1 MSQDYQA
8 KINLGV
14 VIDGLSEVT
23 KLLGTID
30 GSLSFDQIQEQVDK
44 AGRAVAGTVGEL
56 QKAQKATEGLAE
68 ATRESGNAAEGAAD
82 GWESYQERLEAIAS
96 ATKTAIQNARMA
108 KTALSD
114 IPETA
119 VQNMSREERQN
130 FIATHEANTKTA
142 IQLARELEREQVAA
156 EKRAA
161 DQTKRISDV
170 AAKNFIDN
178 EKRRI
183 AEAKRASDLVA
194 KQWIEAEQKR
204 IAAAEQRANAAGGR
218 NYANAST
225 NIDNAISQR
234 DAESARFSA
243 GLRRQ
248 MEETS
253 AATDKASLASMT
265 FFGHLKAG
273 SSELPRLRYALY
285 DVSRTAALTATALI
299 GAGSAVMVVAA
310 QWESAFTNVERTLD
324 GVSQGGVQELRRDLI
339 NLSEEIPRTFQDIS
353 AIATLGNQLGITSD
367 EIVAFTG
374 TVTRFSTVSG
384 MTAEASAQA
393 FGSLGELLNLTAS
406 QHEQLG
412 SSIALVGRKSV
423 ATEEEIVT
431 MTTRLAASATT
442 AGFTAQQIVALAG
455 SFASLRIAPERAQG
469 VMEVYFNRLNNAVA
483 QGGDKLDSF
492 ARVAGMTGDEVAGMV
507 ADGRALEFFEK
518 FAVGLGQLDTV
529 SRTVALDELGLAG
542 IRAGEVFNRVSSN
555 LDVFKS
561 ALGDAN
567 QGWSEGSELADQYSK
582 VVDDLA
588 SRWQIFMNSLAQA
601 GAAVGSALGPSLI
614 LVLDM
619 FSGILQGFADFA
631 ASPVGQVFTR
641 LAGSIGVATAAL
653 AAMAAIVTATMG
665 SMAALRTAML
675 GVNFGAMAASAWGF
689 MKSLAG
695 VNGALTLTA
704 IKADLAAN
712 GMRYF
717 KSALV
722 TTGIGA
728 LLVGIGELVNW
739 FSSLNGATQETSAN
753 IAGLTDAMAADTKT
767 WLATGEAITTFETAS
782 KKAGTASGDLA
793 GGLDTARDAAAG
805 YLGIQGE
812 AATSTDTAT
821 ESVKQQTIA
830 LGENTDAW
838 IRRQLLDNPDFVNF
852 ANNEDALLAAEK
864 LGIDVSGA
872 IRAGLDSQG
881 GAWHYLAVAL
891 EQERERI
898 YAEAPADA
906 SQLLGDLDTLQVA
919 LEPVVDEIDR
929 LRGEGVSAANAMDL
943 LGLSANAAGA
953 EYEGAADSIE
963 DVTLALIDAERLM
976 MSTENALFALGDS
989 LGQNAGMW
997 DAYSEGGRANMGAL
1011 YSVIDAM
1018 AKQTPNDAAQIAG
1031 NMQAL
1036 YQALI
1041 DGGLATV
1048 PQLRAMEAQIDA
1060 LIKKAGGKVKA
1071 PTITNFSSMF
1081 SGISKGADT
1090 MARNVQKA
1098 ADKVREEIR
1107 TLVDYAKDL
1116 GGVFSRSFEIRFGA
1130 DQAMDDITSGWLKVK
1145 DAAAKA
1151 AKEAA
1156 EYRAELQELAADRSI
1171 KKYWLSVAENYGDAL
1186 RADKLRAEIAEL
1198 DKKQAEAKEKLT
1210 NAQDEASMSL
1220 VGNSQASLQNR
1231 DTILGLVG
1239 GYQKYLEQL
1248 AASGMSQAD
1257 LQRTAQRLRG
1267 EFMQQAMQA
1276 GFSRQEVEKYASSF
1290 DDMAVAIQ
1298 HVPRNIT
1305 VTANPNPAVQALN
1318 EFQARAAQAA
1328 QNIQNS
1334 FNGINYAGGN
1344 PWNMGQNHGESYAA
1358 GWVYGVG
1365 KNRKMRV
1372 NNDNSVPGGKTYQ
1385 MYGDNGQVSPK
1396 FFRKGGWTGG
1406 MGVNQEAGIVHGQE
1420 YVMSAPAVKSLGRG
1434 GMDFIH
1440 QLGKSGGSLESLL
1453 QPLLGGALGGGV
1465 GGGAPMAL
1473 TGGTIN
1479 ALASALAGAL
1489 TVILPGAQLAGSVG
1503 SVNKVNSR
1511 TGRA

>member
-56 QKAQKATEGLAE
+56 QKAKKATEGLAE
-68 ATRESGNAAEGAAD
+68 ATRESGNAAEGAAE
-82 GWESYQERLEAIAS
+82 GWEAYQERLEAIAS
-96 ATKTAIQNARMA
+96 ATKAAIQNARMA

-119 VQNMSREERQN
+119 VQNMSRDERQN
-130 FIATHEANTKTA
+130 FIATHEANAKTA

-156 EKRAA
+156 EKRTA
-161 DQTKRISDV
+161 DQTKRINDV
-170 AAKNFIDN
+170 AAKNFINN

-204 IAAAEQRANAAGGR
+204 IAAAEQRASAVGGR
-218 NYANAST
+218 SYANAST

-243 GLRRQ
+243 QLRRQ
-248 MEETS
+248 MEET
-253 AATDKASLASMT
+253 AIATDEASLASLT
-265 FFGHLKAG
+265 FFGHLRTG

-285 DVSRTAALTATALI
+285 DVSHTAALTATTLI
-299 GAGSAVMVVAA
+299 AAGAAVMVVAA

-324 GVSQGGVQELRRDLI
+324 GVSQGGVEELRRDLI

-406 QHEQLG
+406 QYEQLG

-442 AGFTAQQIVALAG
+442 AGFTAQQVIALAG

-469 VMEVYFNRLNNAVA
+469 VMEVYFNSLNNAVA

-492 ARVAGMTGDEVAGMV
+492 ARVVGMTGDEVAGMV

-518 FAVGLGQLDTV
+518 FTVGLGQLDII
-529 SRTVALDELGLAG
+529 SRTVALEDLGLAG

-555 LDVFKS
+555 LGVFKS

-601 GAAVGSALGPSLI
+601 GMAIGSALAPTLGTI
-614 LVLDM
+614 LDM
-619 FSGILQGFADFA
+619 LSGLLQGFANFA
-631 ASPVGQVFTR
+631 SSPVGNVFMF
-641 LAGSIGVATAAL
+641 LAGSVGVATAAIATL
-653 AAMAAIVTATMG
+653 TAVFAAMMG
-665 SMAALRTAML
+665 SAAAMRTA
-675 GVNFGAMAASAWGF
+675 
-689 MKSLAG
+689 LAG
-695 VNGALTLTA
+695 VNFVGMAAQARTFATAVTTMNFSLLATGGAAT
-704 IKADLAAN
+704 KASLGVRAFRAALI
-712 GMRYF
+712 
-717 KSALV
+717 S
-722 TTGIGA
+722 TGIGA
-728 LLVGIGELVNW
+728 LVVGVGTLIGWLSDLGNTAEVTT
-739 FSSLNGATQETSAN
+739 AD
-753 IAGLTDAMAADTKT
+753 IAGLTEAMAADTRIFRD
-767 WLATGEAITTFETAS
+767 TGEALHTFEAS
-782 KKAGTASGDLA
+782 AKDAGAASGVLV
-793 GGLDTARDAAAG
+793 GGLGNATLAAEA
-805 YLGIQGE
+805 YLGIQDE
-812 AATSTDTAT
+812 AAGSTDGAT
-821 ESVKQQTIA
+821 SAIQDQTLA
-830 LGENTDAW
+830 LGENADAW
-838 IRRQLLDNPDFVNF
+838 IRRKLAEDPDFLKF
-852 ANNEDALLAAEK
+852 ANNEFALEAAERI
-864 LGIDVSGA
+864 GFDMSEA
-872 IRAGLDSQG
+872 IKRGMSEDG
-881 GAWHYLAVAL
+881 GAWVYLSSML
-891 EQERERI
+891 EQERARI
-898 YAEAPADA
+898 AAESPVDA
-906 SQLLGDLDTLQVA
+906 GQLLGDLDTLQSTLMPAIEAMDA
-919 LEPVVDEIDR
+919 LFQKNRETASALDY
-929 LRGEGVSAANAMDL
+929 LGVAAN
-943 LGLSANAAGA
+943 GA
-953 EYEGAADSIE
+953 QYELDSVGGSVE

-997 DAYSEGGRANMGAL
+997 SAYSEGGRANMGAL

-1018 AKQTPNDAAQIAG
+1018 AKQTPGDAAQIAG

-1036 YQALI
+1036 YRAI
-1041 DGGLATV
+1041 IEGGLATA
-1048 PQLRAMEAQIDA
+1048 PQIDFMRKQIAA
-1060 LIKKAGGKVKA
+1060 LIEDAGGKVKA

-1098 ADKVREEIR
+1098 GNKVKEEIR

-1116 GGVFSRSFEIRFGA
+1116 GGIFSRSFEIRFGA
-1130 DQAMDDITSGWLKVK
+1130 DQAMDDITDGWLKVK

-1171 KKYWLSVAENYGDAL
+1171 KKYWLSVAENYGDSL

-1198 DKKQAEAKEKLT
+1198 DKRQADAKENLT
-1210 NAQDEASMSL
+1210 QAQDEASMSL

-1276 GFSRQEVEKYASSF
+1276 GFSRQEIEKYATSF

-1298 HVPRNIT
+1298 HVPSNVT
-1305 VTANPNPAVQALN
+1305 VTANPNPAIQALN

-1344 PWNMGQNHGESYAA
+1344 PWDMGQNHGEVYGA

-1365 KNRKMRV
+1365 KNRKMMV
-1372 NNDNSVPGGKTYQ
+1372 HVDNSVPGGRTYQ

-1406 MGVNQEAGIVHGQE
+1406 VGVDQEAGIVHGQE
-1420 YVMSAPAVKSLGRG
+1420 YVMSAPAVKSFGRG
-1434 GMDFIH
+1434 GMEMIH
-1440 QLGKSGGSLESLL
+1440 QVAKNGGDFGSILE
-1453 QPLLGGALGGGV
+1453 PLISAAMGGAGGGV
-1465 GGGAPMAL
+1465 MDLSAGS
-1473 TGGTIN
+1473 IN
-1479 ALASALAGAL
+1479 AFANAVASRL